1 MSLTSILETVQI
13 PKVHFFIGDLRGG
26 GAERALV
33 EIVNHIDQNKFAIT
47 LVLIQKRGAYLNDL
61 NQNIPVEELLDKKPI
76 SGKFYVLKR
85 LVQHINRT
93 QPDVMISFT
102 TPIARFMLIAKLF
115 CFVKTK
121 YAVVEQNNVSLNIMR
136 SYPWGINIGMQWFTK
151 ALYRSAH
158 LVVAVSEGIKKNI
171 IRDYGLDPNK
181 CLTIYNPVNISKVQQ
196 TAKQPVEHNYVE
208 KGEKLIVAVGRLV
221 PQKGYEDMLEVM
233 HIVRQKVPCKL
244 LILGEGRLR
253 AALEEKVS
261 SLNLKDVVLMPGFME
276 NPWSYL
282 ATADVFLST
291 SYWEGFSLAHIEAM
305 ACGVPLVLTDCDYG
319 PKELINPEK
328 NGILVPVGNVLAIAT
343 RLIALLKNG
352 NERATLRE
360 NAARHMIKFDS
371 PVITTNYEK
380 ILDDLLTM

>member
-1 MSLTSILETVQI
+1 MQI
-13 PKVHFFIGDLRGG
+13 PKIHFFIGDLRGG

-33 EIVNHIDQNKFAIT
+33 EIVNRIDRSKFAIT
-47 LVLIQKRGAYLNDL
+47 LVLIQKRGTYFSDL
-61 NQNIPVEELLDKKPI
+61 NQNIPVEELLNKKPI
-76 SGKFYVLKR
+76 SGKFYILRR
-85 LVQHINRT
+85 LVQHIHRT

-121 YAVVEQNNVSLNIMR
+121 YIVVEQNNVSLNIMR
-136 SYPWGINIGMQWFTK
+136 SYPQGINIGMQWFTK

-181 CLTIYNPVNISKVQQ
+181 CITIYNPVNISKVQR
-196 TAKQPVEHNYVE
+196 TAKQPVEHNYTE
-208 KGEKLIVAVGRLV
+208 KSEKLIVAVGRLV

-233 HIVRQKVPCKL
+233 HIVRQEVPCKL

-253 AALEEKVS
+253 AALEEKIS

-282 ATADVFLST
+282 ATSDVFLST

-319 PKELINPEK
+319 PKELIDPEQ
-328 NGILVPVGNVLAIAT
+328 NGVLVPVGNVSAIAT
-343 RLIALLKNG
+343 RLIALLKNDD
-352 NERATLRE
+352 ERVSIHE
-360 NAARHMIKFDS
+360 NAASHITKFDS
-371 PVITTNYEK
+371 PVIAANYEK
-380 ILDDLLTM
+380 ILDNLLTM